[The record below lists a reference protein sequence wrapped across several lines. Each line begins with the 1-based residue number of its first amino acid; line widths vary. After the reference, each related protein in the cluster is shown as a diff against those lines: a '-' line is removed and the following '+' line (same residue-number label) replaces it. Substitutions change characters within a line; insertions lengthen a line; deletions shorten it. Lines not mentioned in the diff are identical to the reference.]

1 MMKVLIALALACLP
15 AAALAQQPVTVT
27 VTVATAQESAETM
40 ARTGVLRH
48 CGRAGG
54 RREGIGFSPV
64 SADAAIKNCCFWGK
78 YRVRE
83 VGVARGRK
91 GYYAVVWYE

>member
-1 MMKVLIALALACLP
+1 MKFLIAFVLALVP
-15 AAALAQQPVTVT
+15 VAAVAQSPTTITITVT
-27 VTVATAQESAETM
+27 TAQDSAETM
-40 ARTGVLRH
+40 ARSGVLRH

-64 SADAAIKNCCFWGK
+64 SADAAIHNCCFWGK

-83 VGVARGRK
+83 IGVAKGRK